1 MQRSRR
7 LGVERGSRLARR
19 GLDFGCHGDEGLAA
33 FDVEASSS
41 VDRGLAAR
49 LATRPVTSSNLD
61 IVAIGDAI
69 VDVIATTDDAFIEQ
83 RGLPRGGMQLL
94 TAGEADELY
103 AAMGPAREIS
113 GGSAANSMAGA
124 AALGLDVAFVGQV
137 ARDQLGD
144 IFAHD
149 MLSLGVRF
157 ETLAIDPPPP
167 TGRCL
172 ILVTPDAQRTM
183 NTCPGASH
191 ELTPAALDPE
201 LIRSASVTFLEGYLW
216 GPERPR
222 AAMLEAARI
231 AHSAG
236 RKVAFT
242 LSESLCLDGRRE
254 GVLGMVEAGTVDILF
269 ANEDE
274 VRHLTGCNDFVECI
288 DALTKHV
295 ETLIVTRGALGA
307 VAVEK
312 SERVEISAAPV
323 ERIVDT
329 TGAGDLFAAGFLAGR
344 CRGRSLKGCLE
355 TGAMAA
361 AEVISHFGARPE
373 ANLKELAGL

>member
-1 MQRSRR
+1 PPSEGRTGGGGRVVGPAKRSRTA
-7 LGVERGSRLARR
+7 LAVR
-19 GLDFGCHGDEGLAA
+19 ATA
-33 FDVEASSS
+33 
-41 VDRGLAAR
+41 VDRGSPAR
-49 LATRPVTSSNLD
+49 LASASVTSTSLD

-69 VDVIATTDDAFIEQ
+69 VDVIATCDDAFLAE
-83 RGLPRGGMQLL
+83 RGFAKGSMRLL
-94 TAGEADELY
+94 SADEARDLY

-124 AALGLDVAFVGQV
+124 AALGLNAAFVGQV
-137 ARDQLGD
+137 ADDQLGT

-149 MLSLGVRF
+149 IRSLGVRF
-157 ETLAIDPPPP
+157 ETPPIASPPP

-183 NTCPGASH
+183 STSPGASH

-201 LIRSASVTFLEGYLW
+201 LIRSASITFLEGYLW

-236 RKVAFT
+236 RTVAFT
-242 LSESLCLDGRRE
+242 LSESLCLGDRRE
-254 GVLGMVEAGTVDILF
+254 GVLGMIEAGTVDILF
-269 ANEDE
+269 GNEDE
-274 VRHLTGCNDFVECI
+274 VRHLTGCGEFADCI
-288 DALTKHV
+288 ESLSRHV
-295 ETLIVTRGALGA
+295 ATLVITRGAEGA

-312 SERVEISAAPV
+312 GDRAEIAASPV

-329 TGAGDLFAAGFLAGR
+329 TG
-344 CRGRSLKGCLE
+344 
-355 TGAMAA
+355 
-361 AEVISHFGARPE
+361 
-373 ANLKELAGL
+373 